1 MIMRVKDQLVLREIA
16 GQYIIV
22 PIMERVKEVPSMV
35 YISSSAAYLW
45 QHMGGREFT
54 LDELVDLI
62 ISKYKN
68 VTREKA
74 QEDIITFLQILA
86 RNNILDMSDDA

>member
-1 MIMRVKDQLVLREIA
+1 MRVKDQLVLREIA

-45 QHMGGREFT
+45 QHMEGREFT

-68 VTREKA
+68 VTREQA

>member
-1 MIMRVKDQLVLREIA
+1 MKVKDQLVLREIA
-16 GQYIIV
+16 GQYVIV
-22 PIMERVKEVPSMV
+22 PVMERVKDVQSMV

-45 QHMGGREFT
+45 QYMEGKDFT

-62 ISKYKN
+62 LAKYKN

-74 QEDIITFLQILA
+74 QEDIIAFLQILA
-86 RNNILDMSDDA
+86 RNNIMDMSEEQ

>member
-1 MIMRVKDQLVLREIA
+1 MKVKDQLVLREIA
-16 GQYIIV
+16 GQYVIV
-22 PIMERVKEVPSMV
+22 PVMERVRDVQSMV

-45 QHMGGREFT
+45 QYMEGKEFT

-62 ISKYKN
+62 LAKYKN

-74 QEDIITFLQILA
+74 QEDIIAFLQILA
-86 RNNILDMSDDA
+86 KNNIMDMSEEQ

>member
-1 MIMRVKDQLVLREIA
+1 MRVKDNLVLREIA
-16 GQYIIV
+16 GQY
-22 PIMERVKEVPSMV
+22 MV

-45 QHMGGREFT
+45 KNMDGREFT

-62 ISKYKN
+62 MAKYKN

-74 QEDIITFLQILA
+74 QSDIITFLQILA
-86 RNNILDMSDDA
+86 KNNILDMSDEA

>member
-1 MIMRVKDQLVLREIA
+1 MKVKDQLVLREIA
-16 GQYIIV
+16 GQYVIV
-22 PIMERVKEVPSMV
+22 PVMERVKDVQSMV

-45 QHMGGREFT
+45 QYMEGKEFT

-62 ISKYKN
+62 LAKYKN

-74 QEDIITFLQILA
+74 QEDIIAFLQIMA
-86 RNNILDMSDDA
+86 RNNIMDMSEEQ

>member
-1 MIMRVKDQLVLREIA
+1 MKVKDQLVLREIA
-16 GQYIIV
+16 GQYVIV
-22 PIMERVKEVPSMV
+22 PVMERVKDVQSMV

-45 QHMGGREFT
+45 LYMEGKEFT

-62 ISKYKN
+62 LAKYKN

-74 QEDIITFLQILA
+74 QEDIIAFLQILA
-86 RNNILDMSDDA
+86 RNNIMDMSEEQ

>member
-1 MIMRVKDQLVLREIA
+1 MRVKDQLVLREIA

-22 PIMERVKEVPSMV
+22 PVMERVKEVPSMV

-45 QHMGGREFT
+45 QHMEGREFT

-74 QEDIITFLQILA
+74 KEDIITFLQILA

>member
-1 MIMRVKDQLVLREIA
+1 MKVKDQLVLREIA
-16 GQYIIV
+16 GQYVIV
-22 PIMERVKEVPSMV
+22 PVMERVKDVQSMV

-45 QHMGGREFT
+45 QYMEGKDFT

-62 ISKYKN
+62 LAKYKN

-74 QEDIITFLQILA
+74 QEDIIAFLQILA
-86 RNNILDMSDDA
+86 KNNIMDMSEEQ

>member
-1 MIMRVKDQLVLREIA
+1 MKVKDQLVLREIA
-16 GQYIIV
+16 GQYVIV
-22 PIMERVKEVPSMV
+22 PVMERVKDVQSMV

-45 QHMGGREFT
+45 QYMEGKEFT

-62 ISKYKN
+62 LAKYKN

-74 QEDIITFLQILA
+74 QDDIIAFLQILA
-86 RNNILDMSDDA
+86 RNNIMDMSEEQ

>member
-45 QHMGGREFT
+45 QHMEGREFT
-54 LDELVDLI
+54 LDELVVLI

>member
-1 MIMRVKDQLVLREIA
+1 MRVKDNLVLREIA
-16 GQYIIV
+16 GQYMLV
-22 PIMERVKEVPSMV
+22 PVMERVKDVTSMV

-45 QHMGGREFT
+45 KNMGGREFT

-62 ISKYKN
+62 MAKYKN

-74 QEDIITFLQILA
+74 QSDIITFLQILA
-86 RNNILDMSDDA
+86 KNNILDMSDEA

>member
-1 MIMRVKDQLVLREIA
+1 MRVKDQLVLREIA

-45 QHMGGREFT
+45 QHMEGREFT
-54 LDELVDLI
+54 LDALVDLI

>member
-1 MIMRVKDQLVLREIA
+1 MRVKDNLVLREIA
-16 GQYIIV
+16 GQYMLV
-22 PIMERVKEVPSMV
+22 PVMERVKDVTSMV

-45 QHMGGREFT
+45 KNMDGREFT

-62 ISKYKN
+62 MAKYKN

-74 QEDIITFLQILA
+74 QSDIITFLQILA
-86 RNNILDMSDDA
+86 KNNILNMSDEA

>member
-45 QHMGGREFT
+45 QHMEGREFT

-68 VTREKA
+68 VTREKT

>member
-22 PIMERVKEVPSMV
+22 PVMERVKEVPSMV

-45 QHMGGREFT
+45 QHMEGREFT

-74 QEDIITFLQILA
+74 KEDIITFLQILA

>member
-1 MIMRVKDQLVLREIA
+1 MKVKDQLVLREIA
-16 GQYIIV
+16 GQYVIV
-22 PIMERVKEVPSMV
+22 PVMERVKDVQSMV

-45 QHMGGREFT
+45 QYMEGKEFT

-62 ISKYKN
+62 LAKYKN

-74 QEDIITFLQILA
+74 QEDIIAFLQILA
-86 RNNILDMSDDA
+86 RNNIMDMSDEQ

>member
-1 MIMRVKDQLVLREIA
+1 MRVKDQLVLREIG

-45 QHMGGREFT
+45 QHMEGREFT

>member
-1 MIMRVKDQLVLREIA
+1 MRVKDNLVLREIA
-16 GQYIIV
+16 GQYMLV
-22 PIMERVKEVPSMV
+22 PVMERVKDVTSMV

-45 QHMGGREFT
+45 KNMDGREFT

-62 ISKYKN
+62 MAKYKN

-74 QEDIITFLQILA
+74 QSDIITFLQILA
-86 RNNILDMSDDA
+86 KNNILDMSDEA

>member
-1 MIMRVKDQLVLREIA
+1 MRIKDNIVLREIA
-16 GQYIIV
+16 GQYVLV
-22 PIMERVKEVPSMV
+22 PVMERVKDVPSMV

-45 QHMGGREFT
+45 ENMGNKEFT

-62 ISKYKN
+62 LSKYKN

-74 QEDIITFLQILA
+74 QEDIILFLQILA
-86 RNNILDMSDDA
+86 RNNILDMSDEA

>member
-1 MIMRVKDQLVLREIA
+1 MKVKDQLVLREIA
-16 GQYIIV
+16 GQYVIV
-22 PIMERVKEVPSMV
+22 PVMERVKDVQSMV

-45 QHMGGREFT
+45 QYMEGKEFT

-62 ISKYKN
+62 LAKYKN

-74 QEDIITFLQILA
+74 QQDIIAFLQILA
-86 RNNILDMSDDA
+86 KNNIMDMSEEQ

>member
-45 QHMGGREFT
+45 QHMEGREFT

-74 QEDIITFLQILA
+74 REDIITFLQILA

>member
-45 QHMGGREFT
+45 QNMEGREFT